1 MPFFPKE
8 LQWLGLAKEVTWGT
22 GVTPSYFIPFSD
34 VKADDVIEYIADNGI
49 RGAMAETY
57 NEIPGFKQGN
67 VEISGDVFP
76 DSFGLALLAILGT
89 DTVTGSS
96 SPYTHSFKLARTAQP
111 PSITVNRFDG
121 TNIRQWAGEVAEQL
135 DIKWAEK
142 AALAYTLKMQGKS
155 STVNAGPVTPTPTS
169 TIPFTNWI
177 FTANLG
183 GTQNLHVIGFDFTIK
198 RKLYV
203 QHAVSNNQDP
213 TSVTA
218 LALSATGK
226 ITFDKADDSELLMYL
241 NNTQPS
247 LIITGTQ
254 PGSSAVL
261 TIQLSKAALTTGSVS
276 AKDVIQFDANI
287 VGIDNATDSGP
298 CLVSLQN
305 SVASY

>member
-1 MPFFPKE
+1 MVLTPKE
-8 LQWLGLAKEVTWGT
+8 LQWLGLAKETAWGT
-22 GVTPSYFIPFSD
+22 AVTPAYFLPFTD
-34 VKADDVIEYIADNGI
+34 VKADDVIDSIQDNGI

-57 NEIPGFKQGN
+57 NIIQGFKQGN
-67 VEISGDVFP
+67 VEISGEVFP

-96 SPYTHSFKLARTAQP
+96 SPYMHDFKLARTAQP
-111 PSITVNRFDG
+111 PSLTANRYDG
-121 TNIRQWAGEVAEQL
+121 TNIRQFAGQVADEL
-135 DIKWAEK
+135 DIKWAAK
-142 AALAYTLKMQGKS
+142 AAITYTLKMQGKS

-177 FTANLG
+177 FTATLN
-183 GTQNLHVIGFDFTIK
+183 GTQNLNVIGFDFAIK

-203 QHAVSNNQDP
+203 QHSVSDSQDP
-213 TSVTA
+213 TNVVA

-226 ITFDKADDSELLMYL
+226 ITLDKSSDNELSMYL

-247 LIITGTQ
+247 LVITGTQ
-254 PGSSAVL
+254 PGSGAVL
-261 TIQLSKAALTTGSVS
+261 KIQLSKAALTTGSVS

-287 VGIDNATDSGP
+287 VGIDNDTDGGP
-298 CLVSLQN
+298 CLISLQN